1 MLSVIKTA
9 IITIIISFIS
19 GVLLD
24 HYKNIAPRIVCSV
37 GKGVPLKI
45 RNKRIRAYVLTVTNI
60 SKQTIHNLNL
70 NIQGGLSSLSV
81 DDAKITK
88 GLKFDISKE
97 GNIYDVSIP
106 FLSKNDKFSLK
117 VFLEDLEGKKSR
129 PFIAL
134 RSPENFKRI
143 DSSEDDGF
151 LNSLKSIPRGI
162 SECFNKPKNI
172 SKINT
177 FKKGSLINKKIVI
190 SIGIVIILA
199 AIGIFTSLYYKGNSN
214 INESKD
220 VISTNVEKEA
230 EDKSNVNKVN
240 NRDSLAKDKSE
251 STSKDN
257 SKQSSSST
265 NSKQTN
271 NSAENTKTSKDKEE
285 NTNKDS
291 SKAKEN
297 NKKDENSKVTEGK
310 DKSRE
315 ESKKISSESGKE
327 KVNNKSD
334 LPIDNSDSGKDS
346 NKEERVTP
354 SNN

>member
-190 SIGIVIILA
+190 SIRIVIILA

-230 EDKSNVNKVN
+230 EDNVMVDLSDRSKPEVKELTMGDAEEYFEDLGLEYNV
-240 NRDSLAKDKSE
+240 DYVDV
-251 STSKDN
+251 STDRSKL
-257 SKQSSSST
+257 K
-265 NSKQTN
+265 
-271 NSAENTKTSKDKEE
+271 NTDDIEELKEE
-285 NTNKDS
+285 VIDDAPS
-291 SKAKEN
+291 
-297 NKKDENSKVTEGK
+297 KKDEPDEASDVRIEAEKETEP
-310 DKSRE
+310 DDDNLFDLIDSMYE
-315 ESKKISSESGKE
+315 E
-327 KVNNKSD
+327 N
-334 LPIDNSDSGKDS
+334 
-346 NKEERVTP
+346 
-354 SNN
+354 